1 MIADLELRALV
12 EGYAAAA
19 DARDGT
25 WFGSLFLLDAWL
37 ETRPKGGRYDTAMVI
52 SSIPERLRVY
62 RHTDHRIGAS
72 TFDVDGATATGTT
85 ECEAHHVRDG
95 VDTVMTITYHDT
107 FGRDGDGR
115 WRFASRIVDIEKVEE
130 VVL

>member
-37 ETRPKGGRYDTAMVI
+37 ETRPKGSRYDTAMAI
-52 SSIPERLRVY
+52 SEIPELLWAYSR
-62 RHTDHRIGAS
+62 TDHRIGAS

-85 ECEAHHVRDG
+85 ACEAHHIRDG
-95 VDTVMTITYHDT
+95 VDKVMTITYHDT
-107 FGRDGDGR
+107 FGRDADGR
-115 WRFASRIVDIEKVEE
+115 WRFASRIVDIEHVEE